1 LAGGFP
7 VLTRLVDSYLELR
20 RSTGFR
26 MKVQEYLL
34 HNFASFAAERGE
46 TYIRTRTAVEWAA
59 QAPSEGQRANRL
71 GMLRVFARF
80 ARAEDA
86 GHEVPAERV
95 FSARRVRYRPFLLSP
110 DQLHELLTCASK
122 LPPAGSI
129 RPWTFT
135 TLFSLLAVTG
145 LRISEALNLRLHDIT
160 EDGLVIRETKFQKSR
175 LVPLHSTTMVGLK
188 RYLDRRG
195 AAKDDHLFVS
205 LRGHGMRPSGVVT
218 VFLRIVRAMGI
229 HPGPGK
235 PGPRIHDL
243 RHGFAVRVLESYS
256 GDRTV
261 VDANMLALMTYMGH
275 GQIDSTY
282 WYLHA
287 TPHMLAQ
294 VAERSEAFGKGS
306 QS

>member
-1 LAGGFP
+1 M
-7 VLTRLVDSYLELR
+7 LTQLVDSYLELR
-20 RSTGFR
+20 RSAGFR
-26 MKVQEYLL
+26 MKVQGYLL
-34 HNFASFAAERGE
+34 HNFASFAVERGE
-46 TYIRTRTAVEWAA
+46 THIRTRTAIEWAG

-86 GHEVPAERV
+86 GHEVPSERV
-95 FSARRVRYRPFLLSP
+95 FSAPRVRYRPFIFPP
-110 DQLHELLTCASK
+110 DQLHQLLVRASR

-145 LRISEALNLRLHDIT
+145 LRISEALNLRLPDIT
-160 EDGLVIRETKFQKSR
+160 EDGLLIRETKFQKSR
-175 LVPLHSTTMVGLK
+175 LVPLHPTTEAGLK

-195 AAKDDHLFVS
+195 IVEDDRVFIS
-205 LRGHGMRPSGVVT
+205 LRGRGIRYSGIVT
-218 VFLRIVRAMGI
+218 VFLRLVRAMGI

-235 PGPRIHDL
+235 SGPRIHDL
-243 RHGFAVRVLESYS
+243 RHGFAIRVLESCS

-261 VDANMLALMTYMGH
+261 VDANTLALMTYMGH
-275 GQIDSTY
+275 GQIDSTF

-287 TPHMLAQ
+287 TPDMLAQ
-294 VAERSEAFGKGS
+294 LAERSEAFGKRS
-306 QS
+306 QA

>member
-1 LAGGFP
+1 M
-7 VLTRLVDSYLELR
+7 LTQLVDSYLKLR

-34 HNFASFAAERGE
+34 HSFASFAAQRGE
-46 TYIRTRTAVEWAA
+46 THIRTRTAVEWAA

-80 ARAEDA
+80 ARAED
-86 GHEVPAERV
+86 GRHEVPSERV
-95 FSARRVRYRPFLLSP
+95 FSARRVRYRPFIFTC
-110 DQLHELLTCASK
+110 DQLHDLLVRASQ

-135 TLFSLLAVTG
+135 TLFSLLAITG

-175 LVPLHSTTMVGLK
+175 LVPLHATAMVGLK

-195 AAKDDHLFVS
+195 IATDDHVFVS
-205 LRGHGMRPSGVVT
+205 SRSRGIRYSGVVT
-218 VFLRIVRAMGI
+218 VFLRLVRAMGI

-243 RHGFAVRVLESYS
+243 RHGFAVRVLDSCS

-287 TPHMLAQ
+287 TPRMLVQ
-294 VAERSEAFGKGS
+294 VSEMSEAFGEGG

>member
-1 LAGGFP
+1 MLSK
-7 VLTRLVDSYLELR
+7 LVSSYLDLR
-20 RSTGFR
+20 RSTGFG
-26 MKVQEYLL
+26 MGVHEHLL
-34 HNFASFAAERGE
+34 HGFASFAAQRGE
-46 TYIRTRTAVEWAA
+46 THIRTRTAIEWAA

-71 GMLRVFARF
+71 SMLRVFARF

-86 GHEVPAERV
+86 AHEVPPERV
-95 FSARRVRYRPFLLSP
+95 FQAPRVHYRPFIFTP
-110 DQLHELLTCASK
+110 EQLHELLVRAAK
-122 LPPAGSI
+122 LPPTGSI

-145 LRISEALNLRLHDIT
+145 LRISEALNLRLDDIT
-160 EDGLVIRETKFQKSR
+160 EDGLMIRETKFQKSR
-175 LVPLHSTTMVGLK
+175 IVPLQPTAMAGLR
-188 RYLDRRG
+188 RYLEHRG
-195 AAKDDHLFVS
+195 IADDDHLFLS
-205 LRGHGMRPSGVVT
+205 LRRRGIRYPGIVT
-218 VFLRIVRAMGI
+218 VFLRLVRAMGI
-229 HPGPGK
+229 HSGPGQ

-243 RHGFAVRVLESYS
+243 RHGFAIRVIESCS

-275 GQIDSTY
+275 SQVDSTY

-294 VAERSEAFGKGS
+294 VSEISEAFGKGG

>member
-1 LAGGFP
+1 

-34 HNFASFAAERGE
+34 HNFASFAAERRE

-95 FSARRVRYRPFLLSP
+95 FSVRRVRYRPFILSS

-175 LVPLHSTTMVGLK
+175 LVPLHPTTMVGLK

-243 RHGFAVRVLESYS
+243 RHGFAVRVLESCS

-294 VAERSEAFGKGS
+294 VAERSEEFGKGS

>member
-1 LAGGFP
+1 
-7 VLTRLVDSYLELR
+7 VLTQLVDSYLELR

-59 QAPSEGQRANRL
+59 EAPSEGQRANRL

-175 LVPLHSTTMVGLK
+175 LVPLHPTTLVGLK

-195 AAKDDHLFVS
+195 TAKDNHLFVS
-205 LRGHGMRPSGVVT
+205 LRGHGMRPSGIVT

-235 PGPRIHDL
+235 LGPRIHDL
-243 RHGFAVRVLESYS
+243 RHGFAVRVLESCS

-275 GQIDSTY
+275 GQIDSTF

-287 TPHMLAQ
+287 TPDMLAQ
-294 VAERSEAFGKGS
+294 LAVRSEAFSNGI
-306 QS
+306 QL

>member
-1 LAGGFP
+1 MLSH
-7 VLTRLVDSYLELR
+7 LVDSYLELR

-34 HNFASFAAERGE
+34 HGFASFAAQRGE
-46 TYIRTRTAVEWAA
+46 THIRARTAIEWAA

-71 GMLRVFARF
+71 GMLRVLARF

-86 GHEVPAERV
+86 GHEVPSERV
-95 FSARRVRYRPFLLSP
+95 FLARRVHYRPFIFTS
-110 DQLHELLTCASK
+110 DQLHELLVRASK
-122 LPPAGSI
+122 LPPSGSI

-145 LRISEALNLRLHDIT
+145 LRISEALNLRLPDIT

-175 LVPLHSTTMVGLK
+175 LVPLHPTTVTGLH

-195 AAKDDHLFVS
+195 MVGDDHVFIS
-205 LRGHGMRPSGVVT
+205 LRGRGFRYSSVVT
-218 VFLRIVRAMGI
+218 VFLRLVRAMGI
-229 HPGPGK
+229 HPGPGC

-243 RHGFAVRVLESYS
+243 RHGYAIRVLESFP
-256 GDRTV
+256 GDRTL
-261 VDANMLALMTYMGH
+261 VDAHMLALMTYMGH
-275 GQIDSTY
+275 SRLDSTY

-287 TPHMLAQ
+287 TPHLLAQ
-294 VAERSEAFGKGS
+294 ISDTSEIFREGG

>member
-1 LAGGFP
+1 M
-7 VLTRLVDSYLELR
+7 LTKLVDAYLDLR
-20 RSTGFR
+20 RSTGFG
-26 MKVQEYLL
+26 MGVHEYLL
-34 HNFASFAAERGE
+34 HGFAFFAAQRGE
-46 TYIRTRTAVEWAA
+46 THIRARTAIEWAA

-71 GMLRVFARF
+71 SMLRVFARF

-86 GHEVPAERV
+86 GHEVPPERV
-95 FSARRVRYRPFLLSP
+95 FLAPRVHYRPFIFTP
-110 DQLHELLTCASK
+110 DQLHDLLVRASK

-145 LRISEALNLRLHDIT
+145 LRISEALNLRLQDIT

-175 LVPLHSTTMVGLK
+175 LVPLHPTTTSGLK
-188 RYLDRRG
+188 RYLEQRG
-195 AAKDDHLFVS
+195 ILDDDHLFVS
-205 LRGHGMRPSGVVT
+205 LRRRGICYPGIVT
-218 VFLRIVRAMGI
+218 VFLRLVRAMGI
-229 HPGPGK
+229 HPGPGQ

-243 RHGFAVRVLESYS
+243 RHGFAIRVIESCS
-256 GDRTV
+256 GDRTA

-294 VAERSEAFGKGS
+294 VSAMAEASGEGGRS
-306 QS
+306 

>member
-1 LAGGFP
+1 M
-7 VLTRLVDSYLELR
+7 LTKLVDSYLRLR
-20 RSTGFR
+20 RSMGFR
-26 MKVQEYLL
+26 MGVHEYLL
-34 HNFASFAAERGE
+34 HGFAFFAAQRGE
-46 TYIRTRTAVEWAA
+46 THIRTCTAVEWAA

-86 GHEVPAERV
+86 GHEVPSERV
-95 FSARRVRYRPFLLSP
+95 FSARRVRYRPFIFTS
-110 DQLHELLTCASK
+110 DQLRDLLLRASK

-175 LVPLHSTTMVGLK
+175 LVPLHPTAMAGLK

-195 AAKDDHLFVS
+195 IAQDDHVFIS
-205 LRGHGMRPSGVVT
+205 RRGRGIRYSGVLS
-218 VFLRIVRAMGI
+218 VFLRLVRAMGI

-243 RHGFAVRVLESYS
+243 RHGFAVRVLDSCS

-275 GQIDSTY
+275 GQVDSTY

-287 TPHMLAQ
+287 TPRLLAQ
-294 VAERSEAFGKGS
+294 VSEMSEGFGEGG

>member
-1 LAGGFP
+1 VP
-7 VLTRLVDSYLELR
+7 KDV
-20 RSTGFR
+20 
-26 MKVQEYLL
+26 
-34 HNFASFAAERGE
+34 
-46 TYIRTRTAVEWAA
+46 
-59 QAPSEGQRANRL
+59 
-71 GMLRVFARF
+71 
-80 ARAEDA
+80 
-86 GHEVPAERV
+86 GHEVPSEQV
-95 FSARRVRYRPFLLSP
+95 FRARRVRYRFFIFTA
-110 DQLHELLTCASK
+110 DQLHELLVSASK

-175 LVPLHSTTMVGLK
+175 LVPLDPTTMVGLK

-195 AAKDDHLFVS
+195 TVQDDHVFVS
-205 LRGHGMRPSGVVT
+205 LRGRGMRPSGVVT

-229 HPGPGK
+229 HPGPGQ
-235 PGPRIHDL
+235 PGPRVHDL
-243 RHGFAVRVLESYS
+243 RHGFAVRVLESCS

-275 GQIDSTY
+275 SQIDSTY

-287 TPHMLAQ
+287 TPHVLGQ
-294 VAERSEAFGKGS
+294 ISDLSETLCKGDRS
-306 QS
+306 

>member
-1 LAGGFP
+1 M
-7 VLTRLVDSYLELR
+7 LTRLVDSYLELR

-34 HNFASFAAERGE
+34 HNFASFAAERGD

-95 FSARRVRYRPFLLSP
+95 FSARRVRYRPFILSP

-145 LRISEALNLRLHDIT
+145 VRISEALNLRLHDIT
-160 EDGLVIRETKFQKSR
+160 EDGSVIRETKFQKSR
-175 LVPLHSTTMVGLK
+175 LVPLHPTTMVGLK

-195 AAKDDHLFVS
+195 TAKDDQLFVS

-218 VFLRIVRAMGI
+218 VFLRIVRGMGI

-243 RHGFAVRVLESYS
+243 RHGFAVRVLESCS

-261 VDANMLALMTYMGH
+261 VDANLLALMTYMGH

>member
-1 LAGGFP
+1 
-7 VLTRLVDSYLELR
+7 VLTQLVDSYLELR
-20 RSTGFR
+20 RSMGFR

-34 HNFASFAAERGE
+34 RNFASFAAERGE

-71 GMLRVFARF
+71 GMLRVFARL
-80 ARAEDA
+80 AHAEDA
-86 GHEVPAERV
+86 GHEVPCERV
-95 FSARRVRYRPFLLSP
+95 FSARRVRYRPFILTP
-110 DQLHELLTCASK
+110 DQLHELLTRASK
-122 LPPAGSI
+122 LPPTGSI

-135 TLFSLLAVTG
+135 TMFSLLAVTG
-145 LRISEALNLRLHDIT
+145 LRISEALNLRLTDIT
-160 EDGLVIRETKFQKSR
+160 DDGLLIRETKFQKSR
-175 LVPLHSTTMVGLK
+175 LVPLHPTAMAGLR

-195 AAKDDHLFVS
+195 MAEDDQVFIS
-205 LRGHGMRPSGVVT
+205 LRGRGMRYTGIVT
-218 VFLRIVRAMGI
+218 VFLRLVRTMGI

-243 RHGFAVRVLESYS
+243 RHGFAVRVLESCS

-275 GQIDSTY
+275 
-282 WYLHA
+282 A
-287 TPHMLAQ
+287 TPSMLAQ
-294 VAERSEAFGKGS
+294 VAERSEAFGKRS

>member
-1 LAGGFP
+1 M
-7 VLTRLVDSYLELR
+7 LTRLVDSYLELR

-175 LVPLHSTTMVGLK
+175 LVPLHPTTMVGLK

-243 RHGFAVRVLESYS
+243 RHGFAVRVIESCS